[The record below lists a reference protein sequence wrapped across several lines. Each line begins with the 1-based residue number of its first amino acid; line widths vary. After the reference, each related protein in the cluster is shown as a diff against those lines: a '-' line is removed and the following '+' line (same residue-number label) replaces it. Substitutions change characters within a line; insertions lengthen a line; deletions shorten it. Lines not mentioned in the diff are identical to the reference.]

1 MTSAPM
7 LNALLKDPIV
17 RIAIAL
23 WAAAVALLLVP
34 ILPPDWVNFYS
45 EHILDAPFQ
54 VLVIAAVWF
63 QIRSV
68 DDEAE
73 RRFWK
78 LIGLNAIC
86 SLVIALAYLLLQSTG
101 HWTMGWKIFSDI
113 GYLGGY
119 VAMLLAIEVRPHG
132 RPSGPLSGRE
142 RQLRTF
148 GFVVLITFVLAYFI
162 IVPAASDASVYEA
175 TSPAFYLFLC
185 MDVVILWRVL
195 AGRADAWSVR
205 WSWVYSWLAVA
216 LSILLLGDVV
226 EFATFHSSFTLP
238 PGTWL
243 DLLWMTPPTLIAIA
257 VRARHVSFPAEQ
269 RVLNEPVPG
278 RSAFRVG
285 HMLLI
290 GAVAL
295 PGMHEILQ
303 MTHQLDPATIDAREM
318 VSLFGMWSM
327 AALALDAYRA
337 LDKDRD
343 KMERQELHLA
353 SELGVTRKMDAV
365 ARLAAS
371 VAHDFNNL
379 IHIVQGR
386 TDVIADQLPDDD
398 PLQEEI
404 REISAANARAADLA
418 SQLMAF
424 GRTQPTSPATVSLHD
439 LVRRAERLLKPLLDE
454 RSLLRLRLD
463 ATDEVV
469 RIDPLQFERVILN
482 LVTNARDAMP
492 GGGTITIETFNPGLD
507 NLVGEPY
514 TDPSIVRIAVS
525 DTGAGM
531 ERTTMAHIF
540 EPFFT
545 TKEGRG
551 AGLGLAIT
559 HGLVQQAG
567 GTITVDSELGKGT
580 TFHITLPVVRGTEP
594 ESIDIRKVTATP
606 GAVLIIEMDATNRQL
621 LRRLLVDLERPVLT
635 AATGPEAL
643 LVATR
648 YPGPIDLSVVDV
660 TCEGGRTVTA
670 QLRELMPGMRGLLL
684 AQDQPVEPS
693 ELDVLLREPFELA
706 DVLRAARR
714 LVFATPETPISTRS

>member
-1 MTSAPM
+1 
-7 LNALLKDPIV
+7 
-17 RIAIAL
+17 
-23 WAAAVALLLVP
+23 
-34 ILPPDWVNFYS
+34 
-45 EHILDAPFQ
+45 
-54 VLVIAAVWF
+54 
-63 QIRSV
+63 
-68 DDEAE
+68 
-73 RRFWK
+73 
-78 LIGLNAIC
+78 
-86 SLVIALAYLLLQSTG
+86 
-101 HWTMGWKIFSDI
+101 
-113 GYLGGY
+113 
-119 VAMLLAIEVRPHG
+119 
-132 RPSGPLSGRE
+132 
-142 RQLRTF
+142 
-148 GFVVLITFVLAYFI
+148 
-162 IVPAASDASVYEA
+162 
-175 TSPAFYLFLC
+175 
-185 MDVVILWRVL
+185 
-195 AGRADAWSVR
+195 
-205 WSWVYSWLAVA
+205 
-216 LSILLLGDVV
+216 
-226 EFATFHSSFTLP
+226 
-238 PGTWL
+238 
-243 DLLWMTPPTLIAIA
+243 
-257 VRARHVSFPAEQ
+257 
-269 RVLNEPVPG
+269 
-278 RSAFRVG
+278 
-285 HMLLI
+285 
-290 GAVAL
+290 
-295 PGMHEILQ
+295 
-303 MTHQLDPATIDAREM
+303 
-318 VSLFGMWSM
+318 
-327 AALALDAYRA
+327 
-337 LDKDRD
+337 
-343 KMERQELHLA
+343 
-353 SELGVTRKMDAV
+353 
-365 ARLAAS
+365 
-371 VAHDFNNL
+371 
-379 IHIVQGR
+379 
-386 TDVIADQLPDDD
+386 
-398 PLQEEI
+398 
-404 REISAANARAADLA
+404 
-418 SQLMAF
+418 MAF